1 VTASWTRR
9 AWLAVVA
16 VVALVAGIAAARG
29 STELESVIA
38 GGLVA
43 GAIAAAIVYA
53 VLRFDAR
60 TIPGY
65 VVAATIVSAGE
76 DAALDGTAAGWAE
89 FAVYAAVA
97 VAIGWAALRYLERSG
112 TSRDAAPPT

>member
-1 VTASWTRR
+1 MRRKHVAHGVIATR
-9 AWLAVVA
+9 
-16 VVALVAGIAAARG
+16 AADGLGLRLMCLHR
-29 STELESVIA
+29 ELESVIA

-97 VAIGWAALRYLERSG
+97 VAIGWAALRYIEPSG
-112 TSRDAAPPT
+112 TPRDAAPPT